1 MNNTLEPLTQIKDLR
16 KVNNFK
22 KLFEDK
28 SEITEISAD
37 KSKVIDSCCKDKKL
51 KTNAIYVL
59 QLVRHKNSSKKY
71 IFLERKQLKF
81 VKRCCGNGTKDKQM
95 IALLLPQKG
104 FTLFC
109 EWLDT

>member
-1 MNNTLEPLTQIKDLR
+1 MNNTLAPLTQIKDLR

-59 QLVRHKNSSKKY
+59 QLVRHKNSSKNTFSWK
-71 IFLERKQLKF
+71 ES
-81 VKRCCGNGTKDKQM
+81 N
-95 IALLLPQKG
+95 
-104 FTLFC
+104 
-109 EWLDT
+109 